1 MVKIIQVKVPLK
13 IDLAGSWTDI
23 QPYASDYG
31 GEVVNFAINVNIN
44 CEIEVENGNLKRV
57 KYSTEMPIDL
67 GLKTTDGDDFEFLTK
82 ITEGIK
88 SLEYLNKF
96 TYELENLIKN
106 TRNIHEPRINSIG
119 GFNHTLFLGK
129 EIEPMPFEPMKSSKN
144 WLKKH
149 FIIIYSDIENNPSEI
164 HKDVWNRYENNDEE
178 VLKGLHCIRAA
189 ARVMANGLQKDRREL
204 VVNALKEIS
213 AGIDLISPEIHRP
226 FRDVMDP
233 LVNNKSV
240 IAWKALGLD
249 GGKTLGI
256 LCSPNGKETTLE
268 RIEEMGWQNIEWDY
282 NEHGIKVVK
291 K

>member
-1 MVKIIQVKVPLK
+1 MAKLIQVEVPLK

-23 QPYASDYG
+23 QPYASDFG

-44 CEIEVENGNLKRV
+44 CEIEVENEDLKKV

-67 GLKTTDGDDFEFLTK
+67 ELKITNGVDFKFLTK

-96 TYELENLIKN
+96 TLELENLIKN
-106 TRNIHEPRINSIG
+106 TGNHHGPWINSRG

-149 FIIIYSDIENNPSEI
+149 FIIIYSDIENNISEI
-164 HKDVWNRYENNDEE
+164 HKDVWNRYKNKDEE
-178 VLKGLHCIRAA
+178 VLKGLHCLRSA

-213 AGIDLISPEIHRP
+213 VGIDLISPEIHRP
-226 FRDVMDP
+226 FRGVMDP

-240 IAWKALGLD
+240 IAWKALSSC
-249 GGKTLGI
+249 GGKTLGV
-256 LCSPNGKETTLE
+256 LCSPNGREATIK
-268 RIEEMGWQNIEWDY
+268 RIEEMGWKNIEWDY